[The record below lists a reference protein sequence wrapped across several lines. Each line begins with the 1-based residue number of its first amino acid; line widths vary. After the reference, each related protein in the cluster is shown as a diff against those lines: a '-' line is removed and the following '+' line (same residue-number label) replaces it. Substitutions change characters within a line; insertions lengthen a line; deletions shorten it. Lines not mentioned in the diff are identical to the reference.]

1 MARLG
6 FADRDDLVQWG
17 TSQGAPADLPDLVRQ
32 LILETTPG
40 VALLGF
46 ATGVG
51 VYGSGWD
58 GVVKA
63 TEPGLNVPSGLSLW
77 ELSTRSDVN
86 KKADDDF
93 NKRTKTPDG
102 TPTTEA
108 SYIAVSTRTWKE
120 REAWAR
126 DKGALGRWRHVEAL
140 GVDNLDTWLQHAPV
154 THAWLSEKLGLQP
167 HGLVTTQAWWKA
179 FSHAT
184 LPALPAKVLLA
195 GRDDVAKAIREEFAK
210 PGQLITVA
218 GASREDVLA
227 FLAALAV
234 TAEEEDGG
242 ALLARAAYVDR
253 VEAFRRWHEFK
264 RPLLLAPLTDEVAAE
279 MSSGTQHHLV
289 VPVVGSHADYELP
302 PIDAQLAAAALT
314 ESGLAE
320 DRAEDVGQ
328 LARLSLLAGR
338 RRIADKPEL
347 HRPAWARPPV
357 ARLARRMILFGRY
370 SENVDA
376 DLSLVSERFGVAYD
390 TAAEELAGL
399 SVGPDPLLVRLGGS
413 IGVVS
418 HIDSWLLVADQLRKD
433 DFEQFHAAAVS
444 VLTES
449 DPRHELPPEEQW
461 RAGAL
466 GKTRAF
472 SSDLR
477 RGLATTLALMG
488 AYGDQQVVGAR
499 LSPRDWAG
507 WIVRLVLEAANGDDS
522 ARVWASLNDVTP
534 LLAEAAPDEFLAAV
548 RIGLAGD
555 DPLLAKL
562 FTDDKNRSALF
573 GGNSHSGLLW
583 ALETVSW
590 SPDHFGAVVNLVARW
605 AELDPGGSYANRPTA
620 TLTDF
625 FRAWYPQTSVSAERR
640 LAVLDRLRE
649 RHPDVAWSL
658 LLSLQ
663 PALHSHA
670 MNIAAPRFRDWKQR
684 SEPNNVEV
692 VGFYEAVSARAI
704 EDSGRDPARL
714 CVLVDHIPTLLPEGR
729 SALLDKLAALREELS
744 SDARAA
750 LWTVMR
756 DEVAKNREFKTAVWA
771 LPEPDL
777 ARLAALADDY
787 EPEAATTRLH
797 WLFDDH
803 LPSLPGV
810 HRGDDFGQY
819 TSAIQQARTEA
830 AGEIAAENDWEAIL
844 AFARSVKGIWFFGP
858 ALAEVGVHQYE
869 PQLMALLD
877 SDDFTDF
884 NLAATY
890 FNRRFHDEGWPW
902 LNALLSDQALTP
914 RQRARLLL
922 ATDDF
927 PAAWEHLADET
938 VALEFWREF
947 RINGLGPDFP
957 HVPTVVAELYSI
969 ERYGPGLDMLNLYM
983 RDDSDGA
990 WAELVATGLEALLTR
1005 DSSAELQ
1012 SLSQYGLRN
1021 LFSYLERGDFDEER
1035 LARLEWAYLPAFEY
1049 EPAPPTLSRY
1059 LATNPSFFVDVVSR
1073 VFRPGD
1079 EDDEETDEED
1089 PTAEDAEEAD
1099 EQQVE
1104 VARNAY
1110 RLLSEWRTLPGRD
1123 GDTVDSDVLRDWV
1136 NEARTGLNVAK
1147 RLKVGDNFIGK
1158 LLASSPPDPDGAW
1171 PGVAVRDLLESIDSE
1186 QIERGMA
1193 TEIFNSV
1200 GVTSRGVLEGGD
1212 QERDKSANYR
1222 EHAERFVDQ
1231 WPKTAALLR
1240 DAAETFERL
1249 ARDRDDDAER
1259 RRTGFDH

>member
-32 LILETTPG
+32 LILETTPE

-58 GVVKA
+58 GVAKA
-63 TEPGLNVPSGLSLW
+63 TEAGLNVPAGLSLW
-77 ELSTRSDVN
+77 ELSTRGDVN

-93 NKRTKTPDG
+93 DKRTESSDG

-126 DKGALGRWRHVEAL
+126 DKSAVGRWRDVEAL
-140 GVDNLDTWLQHAPV
+140 GIDDLDTWLRHAPV
-154 THAWLSEKLGLQP
+154 THAWLSERLGLQP
-167 HGLVTTQAWWKA
+167 HGLVTTQAWWDA

-184 LPALPAKVLLA
+184 LPTLPAKVLLA
-195 GRDDVAKAIREEFAK
+195 GRDDVAKAIREELAK

-218 GASREDVLA
+218 GTSREDVLA

-234 TAEEEDGG
+234 TAAEEDGG

-253 VEAFRRWHEFK
+253 VEAFRRWHKLK
-264 RPLLLAPLTDEVAAE
+264 RPLLLAPLTGEVAAE

-289 VPVVGSHADYELP
+289 VPVVGSHADYDLP
-302 PIDAQLAAAALT
+302 PIDAQLAAGALV

-320 DRAEDVGQ
+320 DRAEEVGQ

-357 ARLARRMILFGRY
+357 ARLARRMILFGRF
-370 SENVDA
+370 SENADVDLA
-376 DLSLVSERFGVAYD
+376 LVSERFGVTYD
-390 TAAEELAGL
+390 AAAEELAAL
-399 SVGPDPLLVRLGGS
+399 SVGPDPLLVRLGAS

-418 HIDSWLLVADQLRKD
+418 HIDAWLLVVDQLRKD

-449 DPRHELPPEEQW
+449 DPRQELAPEEQW
-461 RAGAL
+461 QAGAL
-466 GKTRAF
+466 GKMRAY

-488 AYGDQQVVGAR
+488 AYGDQQVAGAR

-507 WIVRLVLEAANGDDS
+507 WIVRLILDEANADRS
-522 ARVWASLNDVTP
+522 ARLWASLNDVIP
-534 LLAEAAPDEFLAAV
+534 LLAEAAPDEFVAAV
-548 RIGLAGD
+548 RAGLATD
-555 DPLLAKL
+555 DALLAKL

-590 SPDHFGAVVNLVARW
+590 SPDRFGAVVDLVARW
-605 AELDPGGSYANRPTA
+605 AEIDPGGSCANRPAA

-649 RHPDVAWSL
+649 RHPDVAWTL

-670 MNIAAPRFRDWKQR
+670 MNIAAPRFRDWKER

-704 EDSGRDPARL
+704 EDAGPDSARL
-714 CVLVDHIPTLLPEGR
+714 GVLVDHIPTLLPEGR
-729 SALLDKLAALREELS
+729 SALLDKLAALRDELS
-744 SDARAA
+744 ADARAA

-756 DEVAKNREFKTAVWA
+756 NEVAKNREFKTAVWA

-777 ARLAALADDY
+777 DRLAELADDY

-810 HRGDDFGQY
+810 DRSDGFGQY
-819 TSAIQQARTEA
+819 ASAIALARAEA
-830 AGEIAAENDWEAIL
+830 AGEIAAENEWKEIL
-844 AFARSVKGIWFFGP
+844 AFARSVKAIWFFGP

-869 PQLMALLD
+869 PQLKAFLD

-884 NLAATY
+884 NFAASY
-890 FNRRFHDEGWPW
+890 FNRRFHDEGWQW
-902 LNALLSDQALTP
+902 LERVLANEALTP

-927 PAAWEHLADET
+927 PTAWEHLADET

-957 HVPTVVAELYSI
+957 HIATVVGELYGV
-969 ERYGPGLDMLNLYM
+969 ERYGPGLDLLNLYL

-990 WAELVATGLEALLTR
+990 WAELVATGLDALLTR

-1021 LFSYLERGDFDEER
+1021 LFGYLERVDLDEER

-1059 LATNPSFFVDVVSR
+1059 LASKPSFFVDVVSR

-1079 EDDEETDEED
+1079 EDETDEDSSE
-1089 PTAEDAEEAD
+1089 EEAEEAD

-1123 GDTVDSDVLRDWV
+1123 DDTVDSDVLREWV
-1136 NEARTGLNVAK
+1136 DEARGGLKAAR

-1158 LLASSPPDPDGAW
+1158 LFASSPPDHDGAW
-1171 PGVAVRDLLESIDSE
+1171 PGLAVRDLLESIDSE

-1193 TEIFNSV
+1193 TEIFNSL
-1200 GVTSRGVLEGGD
+1200 GVTSRGVLDGGD
-1212 QERDKSANYR
+1212 QERDKSAIYR
-1222 EHAERFVDQ
+1222 EQAERFVDQ

-1240 DAAETFERL
+1240 GAAEAFERL